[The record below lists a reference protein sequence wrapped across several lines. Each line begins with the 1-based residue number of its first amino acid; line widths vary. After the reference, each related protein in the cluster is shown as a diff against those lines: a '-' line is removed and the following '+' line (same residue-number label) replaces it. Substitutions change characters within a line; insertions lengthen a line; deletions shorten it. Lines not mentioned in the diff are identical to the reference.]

1 MDGTGARA
9 QRSEAPTGA
18 HAVLEQAD
26 RAPALDV
33 IRLLAGEIG
42 PRRSC
47 SDSERRAAVALV
59 EWLRDRGV
67 EATLEEFRAYSSFG
81 RPYALMLGASL
92 LGGLLSARRPAAGA
106 AVSIAALAS
115 LVAEADLRFTPVS
128 DALSRRPSA
137 NVVATVAPRGE
148 LRHRVC
154 ICGHMDSTR
163 SGLMFHPGVVAHLA
177 ALVQVPAVSAALT
190 AAGPLIGRLPLG
202 RSLRKAA
209 LAGLV
214 FSLGMIAERE
224 LRGEDVPGASDNA
237 SGSAVAAQLVAEC
250 AETPL
255 EHTEVRLL
263 ITGCEEAGM
272 LGSQAYMRRHAE
284 RASATTF
291 LNFDT
296 VGGDVPLTY
305 ILNEGSG
312 VSRPASPRLVA
323 MLERIVADKPELG
336 LRAAKRTPGLPTDAT
351 PALARGYEAITVL
364 AQGRTI
370 PNYHWP
376 TDTFENIE
384 PRTVAAALAT
394 GRELLRRIDAG
405 E

>member
-1 MDGTGARA
+1 MGAKA
-9 QRSEAPTGA
+9 PRSEAPTGA
-18 HAVLEQAD
+18 DVVSQHAD

-47 SDSERRAAVALV
+47 SQAERRAAAALV
-59 EWLRDRGV
+59 EWLRERGV
-67 EATLEEFRAYSSFG
+67 EATLEEFRGYSSFG
-81 RPYALMLGASL
+81 HPYALMLGASL
-92 LGGLLSARRPAAGA
+92 AGGLLSSRRPTAGA

-128 DALSRRPSA
+128 DLLSRRPSA
-137 NVVATVAPRGE
+137 NVVATVPPRGE
-148 LRHRVC
+148 LRQRVC

-163 SGLMFHPGVVAHLA
+163 SGLMFHPDVVAHLA
-177 ALVQVPAVSAALT
+177 ALVEVPAASAALT
-190 AAGPLIGRLPLG
+190 AAGPLIGRLPFG
-202 RSLRKAA
+202 RSLMKAA

-214 FSLGMIAERE
+214 FSLLMIAERE
-224 LRGEDVPGASDNA
+224 LRGQDVPGASDNA
-237 SGSAVAAQLVAEC
+237 SGSGVAAQLVAEC
-250 AETPL
+250 AEAPL

-272 LGSQAYMRRHAE
+272 LGSQAHMRRHAD
-284 RASATTF
+284 RARATTF

-312 VSRPASPRLVA
+312 VSRPASPRLVT
-323 MLERIVADKPELG
+323 MLELIAAQRPDLG
-336 LRAAKRTPGLPTDAT
+336 LRAARRTPGLPTDAT
-351 PALARGYEAITVL
+351 PALARGHEAITLL

-376 TDTFENIE
+376 TDTTENIE
-384 PRTVAAALAT
+384 PRTVAAAIET
-394 GRELLRRIDAG
+394 GREVLRRIDAG